1 MLQMNFDT
9 NSVEEMY
16 DAIVSYNN
24 DISIKIFKGEDFW
37 PLIEEF
43 ESHKLNDNPVYQQA
57 IAYYQYSAPVVT
69 CEGKDYSPYFDILSE
84 SDYMNTF
91 KPFRT
96 IVKNH
101 KNTIHEVLKVQLL
114 GSLEE
119 YKKHYGYR
127 KDYIEYERCY
137 NVLKEYEALYNKLYS
152 YEINTYIPFEE
163 NIAEHFKYL
172 IRMLELRQQYK
183 FEVKINTIEDYKM
196 PNYID
201 TLLQY
206 IADNNLEE
214 DNSFSNTEIWQNVNV
229 ISTKETVE
237 DRLNSILTENKFD
250 DHWFPM
256 FMRGDFLHNS
266 VRNHI
271 RTIALYTFIYLGL
284 PPKDLDTYMNRLF
297 GISFG
302 TGINLASGSLS
313 LNVHYGKADEN
324 NIKDYNKYL
333 VEGDAVYEQEV
344 RRLIFAGINYKRITG
359 LLSPAPYY
367 KQPQPKKKIDK
378 TNSKNLE

>member
-1 MLQMNFDT
+1 MKEMLQMNFDT

-16 DAIVSYNN
+16 DSIVSYNN
-24 DISIKIFKGEDFW
+24 DIAIKIFKGEDFW

-69 CEGKDYSPYFDILSE
+69 CDGKDYSPYFDILSE
-84 SDYMNTF
+84 SDYLNTF

-96 IVKNH
+96 IVKKH

-114 GSLEE
+114 GSLDE

-137 NVLKEYEALYNKLYS
+137 NLLKEYEALYNQLYS
-152 YEINTYIPFEE
+152 YELNTGLSFEE
-163 NIAEHFKYL
+163 NISEHFKTL

-183 FEVKINTIEDYKM
+183 FEVNINAIHDYQIKK
-196 PNYID
+196 NLID
-201 TLLQY
+201 LLKY

-214 DNSFSNTEIWQNVNV
+214 ENDFSDTEIWQNVNV
-229 ISTKETVE
+229 ISSKETAE
-237 DRLNSILTENKFD
+237 DRINAHLANNLFD

-256 FMRGDFLHNS
+256 FMKGDFLHNS

-271 RTIALYTFIYLGL
+271 RTIALYSFI
-284 PPKDLDTYMNRLF
+284 
-297 GISFG
+297 
-302 TGINLASGSLS
+302 
-313 LNVHYGKADEN
+313 
-324 NIKDYNKYL
+324 
-333 VEGDAVYEQEV
+333 
-344 RRLIFAGINYKRITG
+344 
-359 LLSPAPYY
+359 
-367 KQPQPKKKIDK
+367 
-378 TNSKNLE
+378 

>member
-1 MLQMNFDT
+1 MKEMLQMNFDT

-16 DAIVSYNN
+16 DSIVSYNN
-24 DISIKIFKGEDFW
+24 DIAIKIFKGEDFW

-69 CEGKDYSPYFDILSE
+69 CDGKDYSPYFDILSE
-84 SDYMNTF
+84 SDYLNTF

-96 IVKNH
+96 IVKKH

-114 GSLEE
+114 GSLDE

-137 NVLKEYEALYNKLYS
+137 NLLKEYEALYNQLYS
-152 YEINTYIPFEE
+152 YELNTGLSFEE
-163 NIAEHFKYL
+163 NISEHFKTL

-183 FEVKINTIEDYKM
+183 FEVNINAIHDYQIKK
-196 PNYID
+196 NLID
-201 TLLQY
+201 LLKY

-214 DNSFSNTEIWQNVNV
+214 ENDFSDTEIWQNVNV
-229 ISTKETVE
+229 ISSKETAE
-237 DRLNSILTENKFD
+237 DRINAHLANNLFD

-256 FMRGDFLHNS
+256 FMKGDFLHNS

-271 RTIALYTFIYLGL
+271 RTIALYSFIYLGL
-284 PPKDLDTYMNRLF
+284 PPKDLDTYMNKLF

-302 TGINLASGSLS
+302 TGINLAAGTLD
-313 LNVHYGKADEN
+313 LNEHYGKTDGN
-324 NIKDYNKYL
+324 KVKDYNRYL
-333 VEGDAVYEQEV
+333 VEDDAVYEKEV
-344 RRLIFAGINYKRITG
+344 RRLILAGVDYNTIISF
-359 LLSPAPYY
+359 LFPVPYY
-367 KQPQPKKKIDK
+367 KQPQPKKK
-378 TNSKNLE
+378 